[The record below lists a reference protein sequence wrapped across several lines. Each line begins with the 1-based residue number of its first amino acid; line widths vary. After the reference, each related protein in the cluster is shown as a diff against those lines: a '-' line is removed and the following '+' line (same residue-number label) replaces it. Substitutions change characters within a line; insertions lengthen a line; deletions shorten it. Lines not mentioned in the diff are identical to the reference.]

1 MSPTVAVLDYGFGNV
16 RSALRAVDYV
26 GATAIL
32 SSDFDTCLNA
42 DGLIIPGVGAFA
54 ACMRGINGVRGGPL
68 VDARLVAKRPVLGIC
83 VGMQIMFAQGN
94 EHGIS
99 TEGLGQWP
107 GVVDPLVAPIVPHMG
122 WNSVAPPVS
131 TSLFSGVESELF
143 YFVHSYAAQQWT
155 MTDTDPFQHHPMLT
169 WSDYG
174 APFIAAVENG
184 PLSAVQFHPEKSGE
198 AGLTLI
204 NNWVGTLT

>member
-16 RSALRAVDYV
+16 RSALRAAEHV
-26 GATAIL
+26 GATVIL

-42 DGLIIPGVGAFA
+42 DGLIIPGVGAYA
-54 ACMRGINGVRGGPL
+54 ACMQGIDRVRGGAII
-68 VDARLVAKRPVLGIC
+68 DARMVASRPVLGIC
-83 VGMQIMFAQGN
+83 VGMQILFEQGI
-94 EHGIS
+94 EHGI
-99 TEGLGQWP
+99 TTRGLGQWP
-107 GVVDPLVAPIVPHMG
+107 GTVDQLVASIVPHMG
-122 WNSVAPPVS
+122 WNNVVPPAS
-131 TSLFSGVESELF
+131 SSLFAGVESELF
-143 YFVHSYAAQQWT
+143 YFVHSYAVQEWV
-155 MTDTDPFQHHPMLT
+155 MTDTDPYQHPPTVT

-174 APFIAAVENG
+174 SPFIAAVENG

>member
-16 RSALRAVDYV
+16 RSAVRAVEHV
-26 GATAIL
+26 GAIAIL
-32 SSDFDTCLNA
+32 SSDFDTCLDA
-42 DGLIIPGVGAFA
+42 DGLIIPGVGAFE
-54 ACMRGINGVRGGPL
+54 ACMRGIDTVRGGAI

-83 VGMQIMFAQGN
+83 VGMQIMFTHGI

-107 GVVDPLVAPIVPHMG
+107 GVVDRLVAPIIPHMG
-122 WNSVAPPVS
+122 WNSVSPPDS
-131 TSLFSGVESELF
+131 TSLFAGVESELF
-143 YFVHSYAAQQWT
+143 YFVHSYAVQKWI
-155 MTDTDPFQHHPMLT
+155 MNDTDPYQHPPLVT

-174 APFIAAVENG
+174 APFISAVENG

-204 NNWVGTLT
+204 NNWIDTLT

>member
-1 MSPTVAVLDYGFGNV
+1 MSPSVAVLDYGFGNV
-16 RSALRAVDYV
+16 RSALRAAEHV
-26 GATAIL
+26 GAIAIL

-54 ACMRGINGVRGGPL
+54 ACMAGIDKVRGSAL
-68 VDARLVAKRPVLGIC
+68 VDARMVARRPVLGIC
-83 VGMQIMFAQGN
+83 VGMQIMFEQGI
-94 EHGIS
+94 EHGV
-99 TEGLGQWP
+99 TTQGLGQWP
-107 GVVDPLVAPIVPHMG
+107 GTVDHLVAPIVPHMG
-122 WNSVAPPVS
+122 WNNVAPPAS
-131 TSLFSGVESELF
+131 SSLFAGVESEMF
-143 YFVHSYAAQQWT
+143 YFVHSYAVKQWT
-155 MTDTDPFQHHPMLT
+155 MSDTDPFQHPPILT
-169 WSDYG
+169 WCDYG

>member
-1 MSPTVAVLDYGFGNV
+1 MSPSVAVLDYGFGNV
-16 RSALRAVDYV
+16 RSALRAADHV

-54 ACMRGINGVRGGPL
+54 ACMAGIDKVRGSAL
-68 VDARLVAKRPVLGIC
+68 VDARMVARRPVLGIC
-83 VGMQIMFAQGN
+83 VGMQIMFERGI
-94 EHGIS
+94 EHGV
-99 TEGLGQWP
+99 TTQGLGQWP
-107 GVVDPLVAPIVPHMG
+107 GTVDHLVAPIVPHMG
-122 WNSVAPPVS
+122 WNNVAPPAS
-131 TSLFSGVESELF
+131 SSLFAGVESEMF

-155 MTDTDPFQHHPMLT
+155 MSDTDPFQHPPILT
-169 WSDYG
+169 WCDYG

-184 PLSAVQFHPEKSGE
+184 LLSAVQFHPEKSGE

>member
-1 MSPTVAVLDYGFGNV
+1 MSPSVAVLDYGFGNV
-16 RSALRAVDYV
+16 RSALRAADHV

-54 ACMRGINGVRGGPL
+54 ACMAGIDKVRGSAL
-68 VDARLVAKRPVLGIC
+68 VDARMVARRPVLGIC
-83 VGMQIMFAQGN
+83 VGMQIMFERGI
-94 EHGIS
+94 EHGV
-99 TEGLGQWP
+99 TTQGLGQWP
-107 GVVDPLVAPIVPHMG
+107 GTVDHLVAPIVPHMG
-122 WNSVAPPVS
+122 WNNVAPPAS
-131 TSLFSGVESELF
+131 SSLFAGVESEMF

-155 MTDTDPFQHHPMLT
+155 MSDTDPFQHPPILT
-169 WSDYG
+169 WCDYG